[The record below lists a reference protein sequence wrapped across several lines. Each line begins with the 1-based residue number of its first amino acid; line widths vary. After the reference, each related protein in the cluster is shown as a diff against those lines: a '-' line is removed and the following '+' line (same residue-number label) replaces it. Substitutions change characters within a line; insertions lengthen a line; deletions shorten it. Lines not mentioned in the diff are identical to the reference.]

1 MDKFE
6 GEAILWFLHGSENG
20 ISPGCDGS
28 SALFEY
34 KNSYLTQIYEQP
46 LGVKGCFLVSRTW
59 PIASEK

>member
-28 SALFEY
+28 SALIEY
-34 KNSYLTQIYEQP
+34 KTLI
-46 LGVKGCFLVSRTW
+46 
-59 PIASEK
+59 